1 MTMNCIAKI
10 VNQWDPIGLFPLCP
24 HDEYS
29 PEIEKIQNAM
39 CTALSKEVLGKEI
52 FQIFSSAFVESF
64 TKSEQECTLIA
75 DRIIRSGRTMRVF
88 IELADLLELE
98 RAERWDDAR
107 KLLYD
112 LWNSDKGNV
121 KKLCRLIA
129 ECWYVLIEWDCCI
142 QNQQLNYDTFQQ
154 TLMKAMEYGLSNCH
168 DDATFLWMAG
178 YTLSLSP
185 HLFCKNGNDAAYAAW
200 EQRGKRLLQSAV
212 QLEPDNLIAKVF
224 YLGTQ
229 TISEEYLTLKAQVAP
244 CLEQLFP
251 GDSAV
256 EVYFKDVLMQ

>member
-1 MTMNCIAKI
+1 
-10 VNQWDPIGLFPLCP
+10 
-24 HDEYS
+24 
-29 PEIEKIQNAM
+29 
-39 CTALSKEVLGKEI
+39 
-52 FQIFSSAFVESF
+52 
-64 TKSEQECTLIA
+64 
-75 DRIIRSGRTMRVF
+75 
-88 IELADLLELE
+88 
-98 RAERWDDAR
+98 
-107 KLLYD
+107 
-112 LWNSDKGNV
+112 
-121 KKLCRLIA
+121 
-129 ECWYVLIEWDCCI
+129 
-142 QNQQLNYDTFQQ
+142 
-154 TLMKAMEYGLSNCH
+154 MKAMEYGLSNCH

-212 QLEPDNLIAKVF
+212 QLEPVNLIAKVF